1 MKIESTMEKLSLAI
15 NRIQKVSSK
24 NLSLPILENVLL
36 IAKDNTLLIRSTN
49 LHVGTEVS
57 IPVKIDIAGEVAVK
71 MDLFINIINSLKKD
85 YKIILELKENLL
97 YIKTDKSEMKINT
110 YDSVDFPTLPVV
122 KEGNDFI
129 IPIKKFI
136 YGIKSVAYAASLSEI
151 KPEISSV
158 YIHLVDN
165 ELTFVATDSFRLAE
179 KKIILKG
186 INEFPGVI
194 VPIKNIQ
201 ECIKI
206 FNDIEGDVILSVG
219 KNQISIK
226 NNEIYFTSNIIDGN
240 YPNYSQIIPK
250 EEKTSTIILKNDLAN
265 SLRLIN
271 VFSDSFNQILLK
283 TNAIKGLTTLYSRN
297 TEVGENSTDIDSVIN
312 GDNIEIYL
320 NHKYLTDSFSSLDGD
335 SLHFSFTEKNKPL
348 IIKSIG
354 DNTFLYLIMPMNR

>member
-136 YGIKSVAYAASLSEI
+136 YGIKSLW
-151 KPEISSV
+151 
-158 YIHLVDN
+158 
-165 ELTFVATDSFRLAE
+165 
-179 KKIILKG
+179 LK
-186 INEFPGVI
+186 
-194 VPIKNIQ
+194 
-201 ECIKI
+201 C
-206 FNDIEGDVILSVG
+206 
-219 KNQISIK
+219 
-226 NNEIYFTSNIIDGN
+226 
-240 YPNYSQIIPK
+240 
-250 EEKTSTIILKNDLAN
+250 A
-265 SLRLIN
+265 
-271 VFSDSFNQILLK
+271 
-283 TNAIKGLTTLYSRN
+283 
-297 TEVGENSTDIDSVIN
+297 
-312 GDNIEIYL
+312 
-320 NHKYLTDSFSSLDGD
+320 
-335 SLHFSFTEKNKPL
+335 
-348 IIKSIG
+348 
-354 DNTFLYLIMPMNR
+354 